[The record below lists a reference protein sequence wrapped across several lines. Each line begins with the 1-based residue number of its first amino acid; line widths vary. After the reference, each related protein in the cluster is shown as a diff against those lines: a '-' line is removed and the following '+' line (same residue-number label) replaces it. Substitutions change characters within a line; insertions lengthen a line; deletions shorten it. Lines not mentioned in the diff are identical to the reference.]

1 MRILGIESSC
11 DETAAAVVEDGRF
24 ILSNVI
30 ASSVKEH
37 QAFGG
42 VVPEIASRQ
51 HLVSMVPVLDE
62 AIGVCGGL
70 EGVDAIAVTAGPG
83 LVGSLLVG
91 LMTAKT
97 LAWLSGKPLVGV
109 HHLEAHLQSPFVG
122 WPDRPPPDPT
132 FPQLAL
138 LVSGGHTLLFHVTAP
153 RQRLLLGATRDDAV
167 GEAYDKAAKILGL
180 GYPGGRVIDELAA
193 TGDPGL
199 YPLPVGLRH
208 SGDLDTSFSG
218 LKTALSQLVSRLG
231 DERVDRDLRHVCAG
245 FQQAVVTAL
254 LLKMEKALDQLPVS
268 QLVLA
273 GGVAANSRLRAET
286 EALARRRGLSC
297 VLPPRSLCTDNAAM
311 VAAAGQLAFDAG
323 ERAGLELNAFAS
335 STLSRRGGD
344 LSLCRQ

>member
-11 DETAAAVVEDGRF
+11 DETAAAVVEDGRV

-51 HLVSMVPVLDE
+51 HLISMIPVLDE
-62 AIGVCGGL
+62 AVCQLGGL
-70 EGVDAIAVTAGPG
+70 EGVDAVAVTAGPG

-97 LAWLSGKPLVGV
+97 LAWLTGKPLVGV

-122 WPDRPPPDPT
+122 WPEKPPPEAAY
-132 FPQLAL
+132 PQLAL

-153 RQRLLLGATRDDAV
+153 RQRVLLGATRDDAV

-180 GYPGGRVIDELAA
+180 GYPGGRIIDELA
-193 TGDPGL
+193 TQGDPSL
-199 YPLPVGLRH
+199 YPLPIGLRH

-254 LLKMEKALDQLPVS
+254 VEKMEKALVQLPVR
-268 QLVLA
+268 QIVIA
-273 GGVAANSRLRAET
+273 GGVAANSHLRAQT
-286 EALARRRGLSC
+286 AALAQRQGLSC
-297 VLPPRSLCTDNAAM
+297 VLPPKSLCTDNAAM
-311 VAAAGQLAFDAG
+311 VAAAGYLALEAG

-335 STLSRRGGD
+335 SSLSRRSGD
-344 LSLCRQ
+344 LRLCQE